1 MTQTVQDA
9 VRILREHTGQ
19 QIVGNLLDDGEGRC
33 AMGVLGGSDLVRTD
47 DGMERWR
54 GKCDRVEFQ
63 IGAEFGLADAEVED
77 ILDWNDGQPKCSFA
91 EIADRI
97 EQASSPT
104 GKWGI

>member
-1 MTQTVQDA
+1 MTQTIQDA
-9 VRILREHTGQ
+9 IRILRAHTGQ

-54 GKCDRVEFQ
+54 GKCDRVEVH

-77 ILDWNDGQPKCSFA
+77 ILDWNDGHKQSFA
-91 EIADRI
+91 EIADLI